1 VSEDSG
7 PRERRVALVTG
18 ASRGIGRA
26 IALRLAAEGHA
37 VVVNFRQDA
46 AAADEVV
53 TTIRA
58 GGGDAEAIQVDLNS
72 EESAATLVAGALAWR
87 GRVDFLVNN
96 AAMMRVAP
104 PDTLTERDFRR
115 VIEVNLIVP
124 FALTWQLRQEIAA
137 RGGSVVNIGSV
148 AGAIPSGDRIPYC
161 TSKAAMD
168 MLTRSCAM
176 AMAPV
181 RVNCVAPGSIQT
193 DALSTVPES
202 YIRPMLNKTA
212 LRRAG
217 QPDEVASAVS
227 YLLSDEASYITGETL
242 YVTGGTGR

>member
-1 VSEDSG
+1 MTATGGE
-7 PRERRVALVTG
+7 REARVALVTG

-37 VVVNFRQDA
+37 VIVNYRQNT

-53 TTIRA
+53 GAIRA
-58 GGGDAEAIQVDLNS
+58 GGGDAMAAQADLRS
-72 EESAATLVAGALAWR
+72 EESAAGLVSSALAWR
-87 GRVDFLVNN
+87 GRVDYLVNN
-96 AAMMRVAP
+96 AAMMRVATP
-104 PDTLTERDFRR
+104 ATLTEREFRR

-124 FALTWQLRQEIAA
+124 FALTWQLRSEIAQ
-137 RGGSVVNIGSV
+137 REGSVVNIGSV
-148 AGAIPSGDRIPYC
+148 AGAIPSADRIPYC
-161 TSKAAMD
+161 TSKAALD

-176 AMAPV
+176 ALAPV

-193 DALSTVPES
+193 DALNTAPES
-202 YIRPMLNKTA
+202 YIRPLLNKTA